1 MVGGGLIRTWVHKG
15 QVNSGFTTPA
25 CAAESLAVNAQPKV
39 LFAGLFHETHTFL
52 DERTGLDQFAIS
64 RGEELLEVIGDSSP
78 MGGAL
83 EFARDHDWEIVPT
96 VDYRAV
102 PSGTV
107 TDEVVEAWWKDFRE
121 HWQADVDAIF
131 LVLHGAM
138 VSESF
143 LDVEGE
149 ILRRIRDLR
158 NALGLPLFGVYDLH
172 ANFTPAMATH
182 ANALLAYRTN
192 PHSDAREAAVR
203 AAGLLDRCLDSGEV
217 PSILLQPTGL
227 VWPPIATGTADDPML
242 TLEQRARQFEGSTRG
257 LWAINVTAGF
267 AYADT
272 PDTGVSFQ
280 TIGKG
285 DTNRFLRIL
294 RELETA
300 AKKLDADRVTPDLPV
315 DVVSEKLREP
325 IDGLTV
331 LVEPADN
338 IGGGAPGDTTGCLRI
353 LVEQGIDNSAVAIQ
367 DPEAVQEMSDAE
379 IGSKHTLSIGGKG
392 SLDQGPLELEVK
404 LVSRSDGRFELEDK
418 QSHLASLCG
427 DFFEMG
433 DCAVVNHQGIH
444 ILLTS
449 NRTPPF
455 DLGQFRSQGIE
466 PAKLDVI
473 VVKAAVAHRKAYDP
487 ITARTINADT
497 PGPCTS
503 NLSRFDYRHA
513 PVS

>member
-1 MVGGGLIRTWVHKG
+1 MNDK
-15 QVNSGFTTPA
+15 
-25 CAAESLAVNAQPKV
+25 PKV
-39 LFAGLFHETHTFL
+39 IFAGLFHETHTFL
-52 DERTGLDQFAIS
+52 DERTGLDRFTIS
-64 RGEELLEVIGDSSP
+64 RGEELLTAMGDSSP

-83 EFARDHDWEIVPT
+83 EFARDHDWDIVPT

-107 TDEVVEAWWKDFRE
+107 TDEVVERWWSDFTQ
-121 HWQADVDAIF
+121 HWHPDADAIF

-158 NALGLPLFGVYDLH
+158 NGLGRPLFGVYDLH

-182 ANALLAYRTN
+182 ANALIAYRTN
-192 PHSDAREAAVR
+192 PHSDAREASVR
-203 AAGLLDRCLDSGEV
+203 AAKLLDRCLDTGEV
-217 PSILLQPTGL
+217 PHILLQPTGL
-227 VWPPIATGTADDPML
+227 IWPPIATGTADDPML
-242 TLEQRARQFEGSTRG
+242 TLEKRARQFEGSTRA

-280 TIGKG
+280 TIGNG
-285 DTNRFLRIL
+285 DINRFLRIL
-294 RELETA
+294 RELDAA
-300 AKKLDADRVTPDLPV
+300 AKKLEAERVTADLPV
-315 DVVSEKLREP
+315 DAVIERLGEQVE
-325 IDGLTV
+325 GLTV

-338 IGGGAPGDTTGCLRI
+338 IGGGAPGDATGCLRI
-353 LVEQGIDNSAVAIQ
+353 LVEREINKSAIAIN
-367 DPEAVQEMSDAE
+367 DPEAVGALADAE
-379 IGSKHTLSIGGKG
+379 VGSQHTLAVGGKG
-392 SLDQGPLELEVK
+392 SLDQGPVELEVE

-433 DCAVVNHQGIH
+433 NCAVVKHNGIK

-455 DLGQFRSQGIE
+455 DLGQFRSQGID
-466 PAKLDVI
+466 PAELDVI

-503 NLSRFDYRHA
+503 NLSRFNYEHV
-513 PVS
+513 PVSHDAGDL

>member
-1 MVGGGLIRTWVHKG
+1 MNGK
-15 QVNSGFTTPA
+15 
-25 CAAESLAVNAQPKV
+25 PKV
-39 LFAGLFHETHTFL
+39 IFAGLFHETHTFL
-52 DERTGLDQFAIS
+52 DERTGIDQFTTS
-64 RGEELLEVIGDSSP
+64 QGEELLAAMGDSSP

-83 EFARDHDWEIVPT
+83 EFGRDHDWEIIPS

-102 PSGTV
+102 PGGTV
-107 TDEVVEAWWKDFRE
+107 EDVVIEDWWDDFKQ
-121 HWQADVDAIF
+121 HWQADADAIF

-143 LDVEGE
+143 PDVEGE

-182 ANALLAYRTN
+182 ANSLLAYRTN

-203 AAGLLDRCLDSGEV
+203 AAGLLDRCLETGEV

-227 VWPPIATGTADDPML
+227 VWPPTATGTADDPML
-242 TLEQRARQFEGSTRG
+242 TLEKRARQFEGSTRG
-257 LWAINVTAGF
+257 LWATNVTAGF

-285 DTNRFLRIL
+285 DNNRFTKIL
-294 RELETA
+294 RELDAA
-300 AKKLDADRVTPDLPV
+300 AKKLDAERANQDLPAE
-315 DVVSEKLREP
+315 VVAERLREP
-325 IDGLTV
+325 VAGLTV
-331 LVEPADN
+331 LVEPSDN
-338 IGGGAPGDTTGCLRI
+338 IGGGAPGDTTGCLRL
-353 LVEQGIDNSAVAIQ
+353 LVEQDIENSAVAIN
-367 DPEAVQEMSDAE
+367 DPAAVAKLSDAE
-379 IGSKHTLSIGGKG
+379 IGTVHTLPIGGKG
-392 SLDQGPLELEVK
+392 SLDQGPVELEVE
-404 LVSRSDGRFELEDK
+404 LVSRSNGRFELEDK

-433 DCAVVNHQGIH
+433 ECAVVKHRGIQ
-444 ILLTS
+444 ILLTT

-455 DLGQFRSQGIE
+455 DLGQWRSQGID
-466 PAKLDVI
+466 PAKLDVV
-473 VVKAAVAHRKAYDP
+473 VVKAAVAHRRAYDP
-487 ITARTINADT
+487 ITARSFNVDT

-503 NLSRFDYRHA
+503 NLARFDYQHA
-513 PVS
+513 PISQHADQI